1 MGYTINGNL
10 QIGDIIL
17 IMSGTKFGKIISSVT
32 KGDFSHVGLVFK
44 ERKYIEALTSGVQAT
59 STLQIQVKDK
69 EKIKILRPTAFK
81 NNKLKEACIVKILE
95 EANPNRYRK
104 YNYKG
109 AVTSVLKKEFI
120 KTNKTFFCSE
130 LVALIYQKIGLS
142 LFEKEPEK
150 VNPNDFVKLI
160 GNLLEDVSDEIITQ
174 LPSYSKLY
182 QMDIKYLD
190 VNKKT
195 EFHESKLISEFI
207 AEVEKILVEHE
218 MGMNKMGV
226 IELINIYSLEDK
238 VLMKTLDTKF
248 ANEYKKLKIN
258 EHVKDSF
265 SKVKGK
271 DFKKFEEDLT
281 EFTFEDISHF
291 LYVQNSN
298 KEHENQIK
306 TKYIEYIS
314 IINSVKDS
322 SYHEYAD
329 LLLNYFKIYLDHI
342 ERGLIQWEKEEK
354 IINLRL
360 NILKPI

>member
-1 MGYTINGNL
+1 MGYTINANL

-17 IMSGTKFGKIISSVT
+17 IMSGTKYGKIISSVT
-32 KGDFSHVGLVFK
+32 QGDFSHVGLVFK

-59 STLQIQVKDK
+59 STMQIQVKNKD
-69 EKIKILRPTAFK
+69 KIKILRPKVFMDSGLTDDY
-81 NNKLKEACIVKILE
+81 IQKIRE

-104 YNYKG
+104 YNTKG
-109 AVTSVLKKEFI
+109 ALTSIVKKEFTKI
-120 KTNKTFFCSE
+120 NKTFFCSE
-130 LVALIYQKIGLS
+130 LVALIYKKIGLT

-150 VNPNDFVKLI
+150 VTPNDFVKLI
-160 GNLLEDVSDEIITQ
+160 GNLLEDVSDEIITE

-182 QMDIKYLD
+182 QMDIEYLD

-207 AEVEKILVEHE
+207 KEVEKILVENK
-218 MGMNKMGV
+218 MGMTKMGV
-226 IELINIYSLEDK
+226 IELIDIYSLENK
-238 VLMKTLDTKF
+238 ELIKTLDTQF
-248 ANEYKKLKIN
+248 ANEYKKLRIN
-258 EHVKDSF
+258 EHVKDTF

-271 DFKKFEEDLT
+271 DFKKLQEDLT
-281 EFTFEDISHF
+281 EFTFEEISQF

-298 KEHENQIK
+298 KEHNKQIK
-306 TKYIEYIS
+306 TKYTEYIS

-342 ERGLIQWEKEEK
+342 EGGLIQWEKEEK
-354 IINLRL
+354 IINQRL
-360 NILKPI
+360 NILN